1 MLDRRTIKRDVKG
14 ILGGESRGA
23 VFLAVLLTFIVLIVY
38 FGGVWALGQFYPVT
52 QADIDAIVA
61 WYQQPIA
68 YETAGAVN
76 PAGTANALGGVS
88 LGGFMQGLSTLGRTL
103 TNIGMIYLIAF
114 VLELIIV
121 LPLMTGVRKFMLRV
135 IRLKNPSAGT
145 VFKGYTGSYFF
156 RSIILPFWQG
166 LCLLG
171 WQIIMLILL
180 VGGLAGTALAT
191 GLSTQDFAA
200 LSSGVSMESISAV
213 FTAEY
218 IARCGWIYAAVL
230 CAWYV
235 LDIWLIIFKCISYS
249 MAPVALAERPQMGVR
264 KAVRAS
270 RRIVRGNHF
279 ALLVVSLSFLGWYIL
294 AGLAFGLV
302 VALGVGMNALNM
314 GQLGLIIT
322 LGVLVVAALLI
333 MYLLMPYRVGVHSMC
348 YVMLKREALENGI
361 VDKEDFRGKRELMNA
376 AGE

>member
-38 FGGVWALGQFYPVT
+38 LAAWGIGAVLPG
-52 QADIDAIVA
+52 DAGRYRRDSGM
-61 WYQQPIA
+61 YQQPIA

-76 PAGTANALGGVS
+76 AAGTANALGGGIAGRV
-88 LGGFMQGLSTLGRTL
+88 MQGLSTLGRTL

-191 GLSTQDFAA
+191 GLSTQD
-200 LSSGVSMESISAV
+200 L
-213 FTAEY
+213 
-218 IARCGWIYAAVL
+218 
-230 CAWYV
+230 
-235 LDIWLIIFKCISYS
+235 
-249 MAPVALAERPQMGVR
+249 
-264 KAVRAS
+264 
-270 RRIVRGNHF
+270 RR
-279 ALLVVSLSFLGWYIL
+279 
-294 AGLAFGLV
+294 
-302 VALGVGMNALNM
+302 
-314 GQLGLIIT
+314 
-322 LGVLVVAALLI
+322 
-333 MYLLMPYRVGVHSMC
+333 
-348 YVMLKREALENGI
+348 
-361 VDKEDFRGKRELMNA
+361 
-376 AGE
+376 

>member
-1 MLDRRTIKRDVKG
+1 MLERKTIKRDVKG

-23 VFLAVLLTFIVLIVY
+23 VFLAVLLTFIVLLVY
-38 FGGVWALGQFYPVT
+38 FGGVWGLGQFFPVT
-52 QADIDAIVA
+52 QADLDAIVA

-68 YETAGAVN
+68 FEAEAAEAAASGSS
-76 PAGTANALGGVS
+76 LS

-103 TNIGMIYLIAF
+103 RNVGIIYLIALA
-114 VLELIIV
+114 LELIIV
-121 LPLMTGVRKFMLRV
+121 LPLMTGVNKFMLRV

-145 VFKGYTGSYFF
+145 VFKGYTGAYFF
-156 RSIILPFWQG
+156 RSIILPFWQA
-166 LCLLG
+166 LCLVG
-171 WQIIMLILL
+171 WQIIMLVLL
-180 VGGLAGTALAT
+180 VGGMAGTALAT

-213 FTAEY
+213 FTADY
-218 IARCGWIYAAVL
+218 IARCGWIYLAVL
-230 CAWYV
+230 GVWYV
-235 LDIWLIIFKCISYS
+235 LDLWLMIFKCISYS

-264 KAVRAS
+264 KALRAS

-279 ALLVVSLSFLGWYIL
+279 ALLVMELSFLGWYIL
-294 AGLAFGLV
+294 ATLAIGLV

-322 LGVLVVAALLI
+322 LGVLLVVALLI
-333 MYLLMPYRVGVHSMC
+333 MYLLMPYRVGVHAMC

-361 VDKEDFRGKRELMNA
+361 VDKEDFRGKRELANA
-376 AGE
+376 E

>member
-76 PAGTANALGGVS
+76 AAGTANALGGVS

-218 IARCGWIYAAVL
+218 MRRCCARGTCWTYG
-230 CAWYV
+230 
-235 LDIWLIIFKCISYS
+235 
-249 MAPVALAERPQMGVR
+249 
-264 KAVRAS
+264 
-270 RRIVRGNHF
+270 
-279 ALLVVSLSFLGWYIL
+279 
-294 AGLAFGLV
+294 
-302 VALGVGMNALNM
+302 
-314 GQLGLIIT
+314 
-322 LGVLVVAALLI
+322 
-333 MYLLMPYRVGVHSMC
+333 
-348 YVMLKREALENGI
+348 
-361 VDKEDFRGKRELMNA
+361 
-376 AGE
+376 